1 MERILFAEAC
11 RLWKEEKSRDVKVTT
26 LAAYSLI
33 IDRHLLPRFRTLE
46 DITPE
51 SIQEMIYDETR
62 KQLKYNTLKSIILVV
77 KMIMKYCEE
86 KGWKESQVYNIK
98 TIPHNAR
105 SDPQTLS
112 LEEEKEFVSW
122 LKAHPTRLNIG
133 LLTSVYC
140 GMRVGEVCALRWED
154 LDLNRKVVLVRRTV
168 YRIYDSRGKPHKTEL
183 VVGPPKTG
191 TSWREI
197 PLTGFLIDLILQMRG
212 KNDECYLFSGDDSPA
227 DPQNFRN
234 NFNRVLNTL
243 GVPKRKVHS
252 LRHTFATRCLESK
265 CDFKTLS
272 TLLGH
277 SNVTTTLNI
286 YAQPDL
292 NQKRRCIEDMI
303 KII

>member
-1 MERILFAEAC
+1 MEMILFAEAC
-11 RLWKEEKSRDVKVTT
+11 HLWMEEKSREVKEST

-33 IDRHLLPRFRTLE
+33 IEHHLLPRFRTLG

-51 SIQEMIYDETR
+51 SVQEMINEEA
-62 KQLKYNTLKSIILVV
+62 KAHLKHNTLRSIALVI
-77 KMIMKYCEE
+77 KMIIKYCER
-86 KGWKESQVYNIK
+86 KGWMEPRPYIFK
-98 TIPHNAR
+98 TSPRGER

-112 LEEEKEFVSW
+112 VKEEKVFVAW
-122 LKAHPTRLNIG
+122 LKDHPTRMNIG
-133 LLTSVYC
+133 LLLSVCC
-140 GMRVGEVCALRWED
+140 GMRVGEVCALKWED
-154 LDLNRKVVLVRRTV
+154 IDLERQLVQVRRTV
-168 YRIYDSRGKPHKTEL
+168 YRIYDSRGKPRKSRL
-183 VVGPPKTG
+183 VVGTPKTD

-197 PLTGFLIDLILQMRG
+197 PLAGFLLDLLRSIRRN
-212 KNDECYLFSGDDSPA
+212 KDECYLISGDNSPA

-234 NFNRVLNTL
+234 NFKRVLKTL
-243 GVPKRKVHS
+243 GFPPRKVHS

-277 SNVTTTLNI
+277 SNITTTLNI
-286 YAQPDL
+286 YAHPDL

>member
-11 RLWKEEKSRDVKVTT
+11 RLWREDKSRDVKATT

-33 IDRHLLPRFRTLE
+33 IEHHLLPRFRTFE

-51 SIQEMIYDETR
+51 SVQEMINDEVN
-62 KQLKYNTLKSIILVV
+62 KHLKYNTLKSIILVF
-77 KMIMKYCEE
+77 KMIVKYSEM
-86 KGWKESQVYNIK
+86 KGWIEPQVYNFK
-98 TIPHNAR
+98 VSPQGGR

-112 LEEEKEFVSW
+112 AEEEKVFVSW
-122 LKAHPTRLNIG
+122 LRSNPTRMNVG
-133 LLTSVYC
+133 LLLSVCC
-140 GMRVGEVCALRWED
+140 GMRVGEVCAMKWED
-154 LDLNRKVVLVRRTV
+154 VDLQRQLVQVRRTV
-168 YRIYDSRGKPHKTEL
+168 YRIYDSRGKPRKTKL
-183 VVGPPKTG
+183 VIGSPKTG

-197 PLTGFLIDLILQMRG
+197 PIPGFLMDLIRKM
-212 KNDECYLFSGDDSPA
+212 KKNNDEIYLFSGDNSPA

-234 NFNRVLNTL
+234 NFKRVLRNF
-243 GVPKRKVHS
+243 GFPQRKVHS

-272 TLLGH
+272 TILGH

-286 YAQPDL
+286 YTHPDL